1 MPTESISVEQPTWKI
16 PVEDISTSMKVEV
29 EQPSWKID
37 VDVPTDS
44 IKVAVDMPTESI
56 KIDVT
61 DAASKLAS
69 TISNAI
75 STSTI
80 KVEDTGGNSS
90 VGADRLDTVARAIS
104 DVNDKLITSVAA
116 LKTNFDGEI
125 EVLNRKSD
133 SSVDMDVI
141 QNRIKEEVGMEMDKY
156 NTIINESKSSVDELR
171 SRVVNTEQTSN
182 YKIDEIYIRLNQ
194 ISNRI

>member
-1 MPTESISVEQPTWKI
+1 
-16 PVEDISTSMKVEV
+16 MKVEV